1 MIIFCA
7 RTYCQRFVPSEF
19 GNEVDRV
26 SGLPPF
32 EAMLAN
38 KRKIRR
44 ASEAA
49 GLSYTYVSANSF
61 AAYFVDYLLH
71 PREKREEVTVY
82 GSGEARGELN

>member
-1 MIIFCA
+1 
-7 RTYCQRFVPSEF
+7 
-19 GNEVDRV
+19 
-26 SGLPPF
+26 
-32 EAMLAN
+32 MLDN

-71 PREKREEVTVY
+71 PHEKREEVLVY
-82 GSGEARGELN
+82 GSGEAKGEFIAIDPPTHPHILVFYLFSFFFRIIFQDI

>member
-1 MIIFCA
+1 
-7 RTYCQRFVPSEF
+7 VPSEF

-32 EAMLAN
+32 ETVLDN

-44 ASEAA
+44 VSEAA

-61 AAYFVDYLLH
+61 AAYFVDVLLH
-71 PREKREEVTVY
+71 PHEKREEVLVY
-82 GSGEARGELN
+82 GSGEAKGELIAIDPPTHID